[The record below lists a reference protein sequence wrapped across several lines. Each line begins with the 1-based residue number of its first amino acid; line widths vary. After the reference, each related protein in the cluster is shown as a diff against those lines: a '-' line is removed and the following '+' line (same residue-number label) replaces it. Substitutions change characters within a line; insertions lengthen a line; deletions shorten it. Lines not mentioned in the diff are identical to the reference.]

1 MTLQPGKLI
10 LAKDYIHGPADPDVA
25 AYIAAVETAD
35 GQGLEEEVKV
45 AYSDFITG
53 CKADGIW
60 NAIKASC
67 ILAGARTLAGAL
79 VPLAG
84 ATAPTNNGPFVAGDY
99 DRRNGLGDSSNSN
112 KYLASNYSLAS
123 SNSLNTHGSIWLA
136 STPTNSAE
144 LFGARETTIGN
155 ALLGVYR
162 DTSNSAVSYG
172 CWSTGNQ
179 PGSSISNNSLI
190 GVARNNA
197 TNFDTQSG
205 STSASIP
212 LALAASLPA
221 TLSPFLFSRNNLG
234 SPLTYST
241 ARIAFYSFGEYL
253 NLSLLNT
260 RVSNLITAFGAA
272 IP

>member
-1 MTLQPGKLI
+1 M
-10 LAKDYIHGPADPDVA
+10 
-25 AYIAAVETAD
+25 
-35 GQGLEEEVKV
+35 
-45 AYSDFITG
+45 
-53 CKADGIW
+53 
-60 NAIKASC
+60 
-67 ILAGARTLAGAL
+67 
-79 VPLAG
+79 PLAG
-84 ATAPTNNGPFVAGDY
+84 TAPTNNGPFVAGDY

-162 DTSNSAVSYG
+162 YTSNSAVFYG

-179 PGSSISNNSLI
+179 TGSSISNNSLI

-260 RVSNLITAFGAA
+260 RVTDLITAIGAA

>member
-1 MTLQPGKLI
+1 MTLIWTPT
-10 LAKDYIHGPADPDVA
+10 YPADPDVV
-25 AYIAAVETAD
+25 AYMEAVEAAD
-35 GQGLEEEVKV
+35 GQALELDVIK
-45 AYSDFITG
+45 AYDAFILG
-53 CKADGIW
+53 CKHDGIW
-60 NAIKASC
+60 DAIKASC
-67 ILAGARTLAGAL
+67 ILAGARTLDGAL

-84 ATAPTNNGPFVAGDY
+84 TAPTNNGPFVAGDY

-162 DTSNSAVSYG
+162 DTSNSAVYYG

-179 PGSSISNNSLI
+179 VGSPISNNSLI

-205 STSASIP
+205 STSASIA
-212 LALAASLPA
+212 LALAASLPV

-260 RVSNLITAFGAA
+260 RVSNLINAIGAA